1 MRPTKPHSRNG
12 HRIDTQT
19 LVRLK
24 SFECTMEEQRYSA
37 STIKTYLSMLKQF
50 FAYFEGRSW
59 ENISRE
65 DISEFN
71 HQVFIVTGKSHSTQ
85 NQAINAI
92 KLFYAVNGEA
102 SIVPSDFTRPRREYK
117 LPNVLTKEEVAH
129 ILRSSGNLKHKTL
142 LSLTYGCGMRI
153 GEILDLKWVDVSRA
167 EGLLYIRRA
176 KGRKDRR
183 VPLSKGM
190 IQMLE
195 RYFHVYKSNEY
206 IFEGQYGGKYSYSS
220 SQQVIRRAVKRAG
233 IRKHVTMHTL
243 RHSYATHLLE
253 SGVGLRYIQEILGH
267 NSPKTTMIYTHVSG
281 KRLGEIRSPF
291 DDLDL

>member
-1 MRPTKPHSRNG
+1 MPN
-12 HRIDTQT
+12 
-19 LVRLK
+19 
-24 SFECTMEEQRYSA
+24 
-37 STIKTYLSMLKQF
+37 
-50 FAYFEGRSW
+50 
-59 ENISRE
+59 
-65 DISEFN
+65 
-71 HQVFIVTGKSHSTQ
+71 
-85 NQAINAI
+85 
-92 KLFYAVNGEA
+92 
-102 SIVPSDFTRPRREYK
+102 DFTRPRREYK
-117 LPNVLTKEEVAH
+117 LPNVLTKEEVAR

-183 VPLSKGM
+183 VPISKSM

-195 RYFHVYKSNEY
+195 GYFHVYKSNEY

-291 DDLDL
+291 DDLNL